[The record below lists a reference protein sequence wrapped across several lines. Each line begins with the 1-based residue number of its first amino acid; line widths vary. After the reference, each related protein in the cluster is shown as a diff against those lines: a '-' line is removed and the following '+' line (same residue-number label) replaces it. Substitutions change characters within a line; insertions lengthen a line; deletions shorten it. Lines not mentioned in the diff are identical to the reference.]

1 MALVLRLRA
10 PLLSTTYNFLHC
22 MGSVCSNSN
31 SVSPANMAMGDNWKA
46 ASTVYD
52 FGYVDIDGNPES
64 MRKFEGHPLIIV
76 NVASK

>member
-1 MALVLRLRA
+1 
-10 PLLSTTYNFLHC
+10 
-22 MGSVCSNSN
+22 MGPVCSNSN
-31 SVSPANMAMGDNWKA
+31 SVTSANNMAMGDNWKA

>member
-1 MALVLRLRA
+1 
-10 PLLSTTYNFLHC
+10 
-22 MGSVCSNSN
+22 
-31 SVSPANMAMGDNWKA
+31 MAMGDNWKS